1 MIQQQIQYNNV
12 IINAIPIRITRYE
25 NPAASE
31 TKYDIEFET
40 PTSLHIKIGPKNI
53 EEILP
58 ELKSKRLV
66 YKTKAAEEALPA
78 ILNAYYREN
87 KMIIK
92 SELETPGFYLE
103 NDKIV
108 SYNTDQ
114 KEFMNQDI
122 PICAN
127 LINDFSKRYKR
138 KEIFATVIKWAIIAP
153 FSYVL
158 KQIQHDDRW
167 LPWLYFHGWTN
178 TGKTTTGRIALA
190 IWRKNKDRRKHD
202 IGFASVDNIARFGR
216 AVSYNTYPILINEV
230 QLNDERNKQ
239 LVEALKHA
247 VQSQTARA
255 RLSTRSTAEF
265 IAALS
270 PCILTGNPPPPEDPA
285 FQRRI
290 IPIHYSNDD
299 APSAEE
305 RGRFNTFLKDNLDKL
320 GTLGDFAA
328 NYILNNQA
336 TIFTKSDWKEI
347 ATEVL
352 TAFFKAAEK
361 EVPAWVYDF
370 VQESQ
375 VQDLAEEQEQII
387 RGFLTKVV
395 NDTYARN
402 YRALTRKED
411 QAHEN
416 NNFENR
422 LLFCLD
428 NDLISFLKRKSDKG
442 EVLIMH
448 DIVKEM
454 KAQRINHISNL
465 AELGRMLQCEVKAT
479 NLGGKTTRLVTIP
492 IQRFIEFVL
501 PPLS

>member
-1 MIQQQIQYNNV
+1 MIEQQIQYNKV
-12 IINAIPIRITRYE
+12 IINAVPVKITRNE
-25 NPAASE
+25 NPAAIE
-31 TKYDIEFET
+31 IKFDIKFET
-40 PTSLHIKIGPKNI
+40 PTGLHIKIGPKTI
-53 EEILP
+53 EEILA
-58 ELKSKRLV
+58 ELKSKGLV

-108 SYNTDQ
+108 SYKTDQ
-114 KEFMNQDI
+114 KEATQDEI
-122 PICAN
+122 KQCAD
-127 LINDFSKRYKR
+127 LLNDLSNRYNR
-138 KEIFATVIKWAIIAP
+138 KEIFATVVKWALIAP

-158 KQIQHDDRW
+158 KQMQHDDRW

-190 IWRKNKDRRKHD
+190 VWRKNKDRKKHD

-216 AVSYNTYPILINEV
+216 AVCYNTYPILINEV
-230 QLNDERNKQ
+230 QLNDERQKQ

-255 RLSTRSTAEF
+255 RLSTKSTAEF

-270 PCILTGNPPPPEDPA
+270 PCILTSNPAPPEDPA

-290 IPIHYSNDD
+290 IPIHYSTDD
-299 APSAEE
+299 EPSAEE
-305 RGRFNTFLKDNLDKL
+305 RARFNTFLKDNIDKL
-320 GTLGDFAA
+320 GTFGDFAV
-328 NYILNNQA
+328 NYILNNQE
-336 TIFTKSDWKEI
+336 TIFTKSDWKDI
-347 ATEVL
+347 ATEL
-352 TAFFKAAEK
+352 LKAFFKAAEK
-361 EVPAWVYDF
+361 EVPAWIYDF

-375 VQDLAEEQEQII
+375 VQDIAEEQEQII

-395 NDTYARN
+395 NETYTRN
-402 YRALTRKED
+402 YRALTSSAD

-416 NNFENR
+416 NDFENR

-428 NDLISFLKRKSDKG
+428 KDLISFLKRKSTG

-465 AELGRMLQCEVKAT
+465 AELGRRLQSEVKAT
-479 NLGGKTTRLVTIP
+479 KLGGNTVRLVAIP
-492 IQRFIEFVL
+492 IQKFIDFVL

>member
-1 MIQQQIQYNNV
+1 
-12 IINAIPIRITRYE
+12 
-25 NPAASE
+25 
-31 TKYDIEFET
+31 
-40 PTSLHIKIGPKNI
+40 
-53 EEILP
+53 
-58 ELKSKRLV
+58 
-66 YKTKAAEEALPA
+66 
-78 ILNAYYREN
+78 
-87 KMIIK
+87 MIIK

-108 SYNTDQ
+108 SYDTDQ
-114 KEFMNQDI
+114 KEFTNQDI
-122 PICAN
+122 TVCAD
-127 LINDFSKRYKR
+127 LINDFSNRYKR

-153 FSYVL
+153 FGYVL
-158 KQIQHDDRW
+158 KQMQHDDRW
-167 LPWLYFHGWTN
+167 LPWLYFYGWTN

-230 QLNDERNKQ
+230 QLNDEEKKQ

-255 RLSTRSTAEF
+255 RLSTKSTAEF

-270 PCILTGNPPPPEDPA
+270 PCILTSNASPPEDPA

-290 IPIHYSNDD
+290 IPIHYSKDD
-299 APSAEE
+299 EPSAEE
-305 RGRFNTFLKDNLDKL
+305 RERFNAFLKDNIDKL

-328 NYILNNQA
+328 NYILNNQD

-347 ATEVL
+347 AMEVL
-352 TAFFKAAEK
+352 TVFFKAAEK
-361 EVPAWVYDF
+361 EVPEWANDF
-370 VQESQ
+370 VQTSQ
-375 VQDLAEEQEQII
+375 VQDIAEEQEQII

-395 NDTYARN
+395 NDTYSRN
-402 YRALTRKED
+402 YRALTYSTD

-416 NNFENR
+416 KNFENR

-428 NDLISFLKRKSDKG
+428 KDLISFLKRKNTG

-448 DIVKEM
+448 DIIKEM
-454 KAQRINHISNL
+454 KAQRINHVSNL
-465 AELGRMLQCEVKAT
+465 AEWVDTSMSSQ
-479 NLGGKTTRLVTIP
+479 
-492 IQRFIEFVL
+492 
-501 PPLS
+501 SH